1 MPGEEVPPSISS
13 DRATHAHDISSRLA
27 RIHHAGNDEEK
38 QALSRAIDAISDHGD
53 DDLLQEQGGE
63 PQEGPPR
70 GSFTSGLIWMI
81 INILATI
88 GIVFTNKAIFSDP
101 SLKLAQLTFAC
112 FHFLVTYLTLFI
124 LSRPA
129 LAFFTPRRV
138 PLLDILPLSLAMSL
152 NVILPNLSLAFS
164 TVTFYQIA
172 RILLTPTV
180 ALLNYVLYG
189 ATLPRGAILALI
201 PACIGVGMVSYYDS
215 LPPPPPPP
223 PPTAAT
229 IISSSTSPAIQMQ
242 TTTITTTTPLGIFFA
257 LAGTLASSAYTVLIG
272 AAHRRLRLSSMQ
284 LLLNQAPVS
293 AVLLLYAIPFL
304 DTWPAPAPAAAPG
317 PGPAPA
323 AAAAAG
329 AAGRCWWWWCCGW
342 WGWRMWW
349 WSWWPK
355 RGALI
360 GLSGLFAA
368 AINVSQFF
376 IVARAGPVSS
386 TVVGHVK
393 TCAIVT
399 LGWLVSGRG
408 VGDKGG

>member
-1 MPGEEVPPSISS
+1 
-13 DRATHAHDISSRLA
+13 
-27 RIHHAGNDEEK
+27 
-38 QALSRAIDAISDHGD
+38 
-53 DDLLQEQGGE
+53 

-329 AAGRCWWWWCCGW
+329 AAGRCWW
-342 WGWRMWW
+342 
-349 WSWWPK
+349 
-355 RGALI
+355 GALI

-408 VGDKGG
+408 VGDKGGLIGVGIAVGGIIA